1 MPLWRNWLARSA
13 VNRKAGGSI
22 PPRGA
27 CVGCTLMMF
36 FLCPELL
43 FQVQNNDKRTEKN
56 EFLSKMKV
64 KYTVQMLS
72 NSVANGFWYFR
83 STESTEE
90 MVLKW
95 NNLLYVMNGRS
106 KVLETFLEDIPGK
119 RSLHVIQQ
127 AFFLFVRKLPWKH

>member
-1 MPLWRNWLARSA
+1 
-13 VNRKAGGSI
+13 
-22 PPRGA
+22 
-27 CVGCTLMMF
+27 
-36 FLCPELL
+36 
-43 FQVQNNDKRTEKN
+43 
-56 EFLSKMKV
+56 MKV

-83 STESTEE
+83 SMPETQDSFQGTESTEE

-106 KVLETFLEDIPGK
+106 KVYGMSLSNGSCKNRRKVLETFLEDIPGK